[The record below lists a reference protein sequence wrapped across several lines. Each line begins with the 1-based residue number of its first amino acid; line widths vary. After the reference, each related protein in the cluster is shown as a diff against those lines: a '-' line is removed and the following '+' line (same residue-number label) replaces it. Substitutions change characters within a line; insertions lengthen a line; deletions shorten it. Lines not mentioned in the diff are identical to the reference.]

1 VNDFLQM
8 PNDRG
13 AESQILACAFMDPAS
28 IPDLADVA
36 NVAHFYTQ
44 TYAVIWDAMQA
55 VFRSTKGLDPQLL
68 LSWLQ
73 EHKLLGQAGG
83 LETINETLNL
93 RGTSHNVFRY
103 AERVRDLAR
112 RRAIIA
118 AAQDIAHK
126 GMVNTIEDVESW
138 AVGCETQLSTASE
151 QYARSD
157 STTSAE
163 AWDRF
168 ERSVM
173 HPETVTTAPPIPSY
187 SPTLNEMSVGGI
199 PRKMSIIMGRPGMG
213 KTAWAMSLIAPWL
226 DQGRAGGF
234 FSMEMREDEV
244 VGRFAATKAQV
255 PYRTLVDPKKSLDD
269 DQVGRFMAAGQT
281 VRDWRLLYDFEP
293 GITATQIVAR
303 ARRMKRRLG
312 QLDFVVV
319 DHFHKINH
327 GRDHR
332 GRDDSLMKSSS
343 NALMD
348 LANTLDCAVLLLAQL
363 SRKCE
368 ERPDRKPIVSDLRE
382 CGALEEDAQLVL
394 SPFWPW
400 YYKRSTSCYRT
411 ASRNEAELLVLKNR
425 DGAQGVVDLVFEP
438 DIVAYR
444 ERH

>member
-36 NVAHFYTQ
+36 NVSHFYTQ

-55 VFRSTKGLDPQLL
+55 IFRSTKGLDPQLL
-68 LSWLQ
+68 LSWLT
-73 EHKLLGQAGG
+73 EHKLLGRAGG
-83 LETINETLNL
+83 LETINETINL
-93 RGTSHNVFRY
+93 RGTTHNVFRY

-118 AAQDIAHK
+118 AAQDIAHA
-126 GMVNTIEDVESW
+126 GMVNSIDDVESW
-138 AVGCETQLSTASE
+138 AVASETQLSTASE

-269 DQVGRFMAAGQT
+269 DQVGR
-281 VRDWRLLYDFEP
+281 L
-293 GITATQIVAR
+293 
-303 ARRMKRRLG
+303 KRRLG

-400 YYKRSTSCYRT
+400 YYKRSTACYRT
-411 ASRNEAELLVLKNR
+411 ASRTEAELLVLKNR
-425 DGAQGVVDLVFEP
+425 DGSQGVVDLVFEP